1 MLPEGWRETKVDS
14 ICTLINGN
22 GFKPKDWST
31 SGLPIIRIQ
40 NLNGSF
46 DYNYYAG
53 IPDERWI
60 VNSGD
65 LLFAWAGTK
74 GVSFGPCIWTGEKGV
89 LNQHIYKVEPHKNI
103 DKIWLFLILYVITAQ
118 IESRAHGFK
127 ATLLHV
133 HKKDITDQIIQVPPL
148 PEQEKIAAILSTW
161 DKAISTTDAL
171 LANSRQQKKAL
182 MQQLLTGKRRLP
194 GFTGEWKTI
203 LLSDIAVRLNER
215 NNGKSNN
222 VVTIS
227 AQHGLIRQEEFF
239 NKSIASEN
247 LDTYFIL
254 HKGQFAYNKSYSI
267 GYPMGA
273 IKRLKLYETGVV
285 TSLYICFDIIS
296 MQADANFYEHFFES
310 GLLNAALTKIAAE
323 GGRAHGLLNVRP
335 ADFMHISVPLPPLDE
350 QRAIAAVLDAA
361 DREIVLLEQK
371 ATRLREEKKALMQQL
386 LTGKRRVRL

>member
-148 PEQEKIAAILSTW
+148 PEQEKIAAILSAW

-171 LANSRQQKKAL
+171 LANSCQQKKAL

-194 GFTGEWKTI
+194 GFTGEW
-203 LLSDIAVRLNER
+203 
-215 NNGKSNN
+215 
-222 VVTIS
+222 
-227 AQHGLIRQEEFF
+227 EEFQLLQRAIIIKGTQINKNTLASSGDYPVMNGGILPSGYF
-239 NKSIASEN
+239 NLYNSPANSI
-247 LDTYFIL
+247 
-254 HKGQFAYNKSYSI
+254 
-267 GYPMGA
+267 
-273 IKRLKLYETGVV
+273 
-285 TSLYICFDIIS
+285 IIS
-296 MQADANFYEHFFES
+296 EGGNSCGFVQYMKTCFWCGGHCYKLEIKYDFDRYIYHYLKFFENRIMALRVGS
-310 GLLNAALTKIAAE
+310 GLPNIQKERLASFAVK
-323 GGRAHGLLNVRP
+323 V
-335 ADFMHISVPLPPLDE
+335 PPLDE

-361 DREIVLLEQK
+361 DKEIVLLEQK
-371 ATRLREEKKALMQQL
+371 VARLREEKKALMQQL

>member
-148 PEQEKIAAILSTW
+148 PEQEKI
-161 DKAISTTDAL
+161 
-171 LANSRQQKKAL
+171 
-182 MQQLLTGKRRLP
+182 
-194 GFTGEWKTI
+194 
-203 LLSDIAVRLNER
+203 
-215 NNGKSNN
+215 
-222 VVTIS
+222 
-227 AQHGLIRQEEFF
+227 LIRLRYYEDQTQAQ
-239 NKSIASEN
+239 IA
-247 LDTYFIL
+247 
-254 HKGQFAYNKSYSI
+254 K
-267 GYPMGA
+267 
-273 IKRLKLYETGVV
+273 KLG
-285 TSLYICFDIIS
+285 IS
-296 MQADANFYEHFFES
+296 QVQVSRM
-310 GLLNAALTKIAAE
+310 
-323 GGRAHGLLNVRP
+323 
-335 ADFMHISVPLPPLDE
+335 
-350 QRAIAAVLDAA
+350 
-361 DREIVLLEQK
+361 
-371 ATRLREEKKALMQQL
+371 EKKILIRMRERS
-386 LTGKRRVRL
+386 GV